1 MVRRGTLRCANPCHA
16 RHNRLSRRPALR
28 YHHVHKNEQ
37 SKKRV
42 DMMSRSAILAG
53 VFVMLIPACGG
64 AAGLIDTSPRPQERG
79 STSVTETRA
88 FQAWVNDF
96 RPRAMREG
104 ISGDT
109 FDRAFRN
116 VRFNTGVIERDRN
129 QGEFTRAIWDYLDS
143 AVSDRRV
150 ENGRAALADHRDVL
164 AAIEARYGVAPEV
177 VVAVWGVES
186 SYGDYRGDT
195 AIIEALA
202 TLAHEGRRGAFFE
215 EQLIGALRII
225 QDGDVAPEDMTGS
238 WAGAMGHTQFI
249 PTSYL
254 SYAVDFRG
262 TGERDIW
269 SDDPTDALAS
279 TASYLAEHGWTRDQ
293 PWGVEIDLPSGLE
306 GRQGRRPVADWRADG
321 VTLADGSTL
330 PDHGT
335 AKLFQPAGV
344 AGPAFLTFAN
354 FDVIKR
360 YNPADAYAMAIG
372 HLADRIGGA
381 GDFNG
386 AWPRDHRPL
395 TGDERRELQER
406 LTARGFDTQGI
417 DGRVGP
423 NTVAAVRA
431 FQTAEGMAPDGYVSH
446 DLLERLR

>member
-1 MVRRGTLRCANPCHA
+1 MG
-16 RHNRLSRRPALR
+16 
-28 YHHVHKNEQ
+28 
-37 SKKRV
+37 
-42 DMMSRSAILAG
+42 RSAILAG
-53 VFVMLIPACGG
+53 VFVLAFPAFG
-64 AAGLIDTSPRPQERG
+64 AASGIMDNSPRPAERG
-79 STSVTETRA
+79 TESTAESRA
-88 FQAWVNDF
+88 FEAWVNDF
-96 RPRAMREG
+96 RPRAVAEG
-104 ISGDT
+104 IREDT
-109 FDRAFRN
+109 FERAFRD
-116 VRFNTGVIERDRN
+116 VRFNTDVIERDRN
-129 QGEFTRAIWDYLDS
+129 QGEFSRAIWDYLDS

-150 ENGRAALADHRDVL
+150 ENGRDVL
-164 AAIEARYGVAPEV
+164 DEHREVLEAIEERYGVAPEI

-202 TLAHEGRRGAFFE
+202 TLAHEGRRGDFFE

-225 QDGDVAPEDMTGS
+225 QDGDVAPEEMTGS

-293 PWGVEIDLPSGLE
+293 PWGVEIDLPAGLE
-306 GRQGRRPVADWRADG
+306 GQQDRRPVSEWRDDG

-330 PDHGT
+330 PDHGS
-335 AKLFQPAGV
+335 AQLFLPAGIE
-344 AGPAFLTFAN
+344 GPAFLTFEN
-354 FDVIKR
+354 FEVIKR

-381 GDFNG
+381 DGFNG
-386 AWPRDHRPL
+386 DWPRDDRPL
-395 TGDERRELQER
+395 TSDERRELQER
-406 LTARGFDTQGI
+406 LTARGFDTKGI

-446 DLLERLR
+446 DLLDRLR

>member
-1 MVRRGTLRCANPCHA
+1 
-16 RHNRLSRRPALR
+16 
-28 YHHVHKNEQ
+28 
-37 SKKRV
+37 
-42 DMMSRSAILAG
+42 MSRSAILAG

-64 AAGLIDTSPRPQERG
+64 AAGIIDSSPRPQERG
-79 STSVTETRA
+79 SASSAETRA
-88 FQAWVNDF
+88 FQSWVNDF
-96 RPRAMREG
+96 RPRAMSDG

-109 FDRAFRN
+109 FDRAFRD
-116 VRFNTGVIERDRN
+116 VRFNTDVIERDRN

-143 AVSDRRV
+143 AVSARRV
-150 ENGRAALADHRDVL
+150 ENGRAALAEHRDVL
-164 AAIEARYGVAPEV
+164 EEIEARYGVAPEV

-186 SYGDYRGDT
+186 SFGDYRGDT
-195 AIIEALA
+195 AIVEALA
-202 TLAHEGRRGAFFE
+202 TLAYEGRRGAFFE
-215 EQLIGALRII
+215 EQLIGALHII

-279 TASYLAEHGWTRDQ
+279 TASYLAQHGWTRGQ
-293 PWGVEIDLPSGLE
+293 PWGVEIDLPAGLE
-306 GRQGRRPVADWRADG
+306 GEHGRRPVSEWRADG
-321 VTLADGSTL
+321 VTLADGGTL

-335 AKLFQPAGV
+335 GKLFQPAGI

-386 AWPRDHRPL
+386 GWPRDDRPL
-395 TGDERRELQER
+395 TSDERRELQER

-446 DLLERLR
+446 DLLDRLR